1 MKLLYLLN
9 LHTQTMKQYT
19 YNKIE
24 TYTQLTKINKYYPYT
39 LNTLLF
45 YFLFVDNESSFT
57 LFYQRLGRHVNI
69 CDCDSVILPPTTPP
83 VLFSTL
89 LQNTHPAPS
98 QHHLLSIPIQSL
110 HTMVVDEISHKT
122 LHRTKH

>member
-1 MKLLYLLN
+1 
-9 LHTQTMKQYT
+9 MKQYT

-24 TYTQLTKINKYYPYT
+24 TYTQLTKINKNIINLIYT
-39 LNTLLF
+39 LNTIILLPV
-45 YFLFVDNESSFT
+45 FVDNESSFT